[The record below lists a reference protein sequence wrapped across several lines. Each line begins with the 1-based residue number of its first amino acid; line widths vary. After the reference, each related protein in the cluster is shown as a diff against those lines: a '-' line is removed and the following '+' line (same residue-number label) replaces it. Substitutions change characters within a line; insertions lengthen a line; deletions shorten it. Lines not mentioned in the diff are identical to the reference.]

1 MPINGTEVA
10 GMRVILADD
19 HVMVLEILA
28 DALVRKEAMTVRT
41 ATSFDDAL
49 RLASMADPVDLIV
62 LDYDMQGMNG
72 YDGLR
77 RMVALQKAPV
87 AILTDRITHDM
98 TELVQASGGAGLL
111 SKSFGIS
118 EVIGLMRRLGLGGT
132 AFPVQNAGA
141 VAIDIPILSKNQ
153 NRVIRMIAA
162 GQSNSDIAIALAMP
176 LSTVKMHVRAI
187 FKQLGARNRTDA
199 VRIWHRDYAP
209 FAKLATQAVHAE
221 T

>member
-1 MPINGTEVA
+1 M
-10 GMRVILADD
+10 
-19 HVMVLEILA
+19 
-28 DALVRKEAMTVRT
+28 
-41 ATSFDDAL
+41 
-49 RLASMADPVDLIV
+49 
-62 LDYDMQGMNG
+62 
-72 YDGLR
+72 
-77 RMVALQKAPV
+77 
-87 AILTDRITHDM
+87 
-98 TELVQASGGAGLL
+98 
-111 SKSFGIS
+111 
-118 EVIGLMRRLGLGGT
+118 
-132 AFPVQNAGA
+132 
-141 VAIDIPILSKNQ
+141 AIDIPILSKNQ